1 MKEIL
6 EAIRDFAL
14 TKYTTFITGSAPVR
28 KIEGKD
34 ILTDYDGQ
42 NFEGITDTKTKH
54 FYIRFTGRTN
64 YDAQRRG
71 ANVQFYS
78 AVSECRI
85 VGVYANGDA
94 EEILTTLINSVT
106 AKGHTVLRSN
116 TESTT
121 VFREETGK
129 DLTNKNLTLVSVD
142 FNITQLIS
150 GRNCSLNPCDC

>member
-6 EAIRDFAL
+6 EAIRDFVL

-28 KIEGKD
+28 KIEGKN
-34 ILTDYDGQ
+34 ILVDYDGQ
-42 NFEGITDTKTKH
+42 NFEGISDARPKH

-71 ANVQFYS
+71 ANVQFY
-78 AVSECRI
+78 AATSECRI
-85 VGVYANGDA
+85 VGIYDNGNA
-94 EEILTTLINSVT
+94 EELLTTLINAVT

-116 TESTT
+116 TEATT
-121 VFREETGK
+121 VFKEETGK
-129 DLTNKNLTLVSVD
+129 DLVNKNLTLVAVD
-142 FNITQLIS
+142 FNITQIVP